1 MNTTIKEQL
10 SSPTGILK
18 FLIKHNTI
26 VIFVLLTIFSALISD
41 VFFTETNLSNLLKQV
56 SGIGIVSI
64 GMLIVILT
72 GGIDLSVG
80 SVVAL
85 LAVAFAILVNTV
97 VLPVAILLTI
107 VLGFVLG
114 SASGYLVAYQKMA
127 PFIATLALMTIAR
140 GLGFIYSK
148 GSPIT
153 FESNGAAFMSDFAN
167 KSTLGVPNIAIVF
180 FIIVAMASV
189 MLKYNVFGRLVIAM
203 GSNEEASRLSGIKV
217 NKYKFLVYAISGSLA
232 AIAAIITAS
241 RTNLGSPNMGVAWE
255 LDAIAAVVIG
265 GASLNGGKGSAINT
279 LMGVLILGLI
289 GNILNLL
296 NVPSYPQQVVKGG
309 IIILAVLFQKFE
321 GQNNK

>member
-1 MNTTIKEQL
+1 MNNSSIKEQ
-10 SSPTGILK
+10 SSGTGGVLK

-26 VIFVLLTIFSALISD
+26 FIFVMLVIFSALISD

-56 SGIGIVSI
+56 SGIGIISI

-80 SVVAL
+80 SMVAL
-85 LAVAFAILVNTV
+85 LAVTFALLINV
-97 VLPVAILLTI
+97 VILPVAILGTI
-107 VLGFVLG
+107 LLGFALG
-114 SASGYLVAYQKMA
+114 SLSGYLVAYQKMA
-127 PFIATLALMTIAR
+127 PFIATLALMTVAR

-148 GSPIT
+148 GSPVT
-153 FESNGAAFMSDFAN
+153 FSSPGGEFMSDFAN
-167 KSTLGVPNIAIVF
+167 NSTLFVPNIAIVF
-180 FIIVAMASV
+180 FIIVAMAAV

-232 AIAAIITAS
+232 AIAAIVTAS
-241 RTNLGSPNMGVAWE
+241 RTNLGSPNMGVSWE

-265 GASLNGGKGSAINT
+265 GASLNGGRGTAVNT

-321 GQNNK
+321 GKK

>member
-1 MNTTIKEQL
+1 MKTSISKQANGL
-10 SSPTGILK
+10 DGILK
-18 FLIKHNTI
+18 FVLKHNTI
-26 VIFVLLTIFSALISD
+26 FIFVLLVIFSALISD

-80 SVVAL
+80 SIVAL
-85 LAVAFAILVNTV
+85 LAVAFAILVNMV
-97 VLPVAILLTI
+97 VLPLAILITI
-107 VLGFVLG
+107 VMGFALG
-114 SASGYLVAYQKMA
+114 SFSGYLVAYKKMA

-148 GSPIT
+148 GSPVT
-153 FESNGAAFMSDFAN
+153 FDSPGGTFMSDFAN
-167 KSTLGVPNIAIVF
+167 NSTLFVPNIAIVF
-180 FIIVAMASV
+180 FIIVAVAAV

-217 NKYKFLVYAISGSLA
+217 SKYKFLVYAISGSLA
-232 AIAAIITAS
+232 AIAAIVTAS

-265 GASLNGGKGSAINT
+265 GASLNGGKGNAVNT

-296 NVPSYPQQVVKGG
+296 NVPSYPQQVVKGV
-309 IIILAVLFQKFE
+309 IIILAVLFQKIE
-321 GQNNK
+321 SKK

>member
-1 MNTTIKEQL
+1 MALNLKQQL
-10 SSPTGILK
+10 SSPGGLLK
-18 FLIKHNTI
+18 FLIKYNTI
-26 VIFVLLTIFSALISD
+26 FIFIVLLIFSAVISD
-41 VFFTETNLSNLLKQV
+41 VFFTSVNLSNLLKQV
-56 SGIGIVSI
+56 SGIGIISI

-80 SVVAL
+80 SLVAL
-85 LAVAFAILVNTV
+85 LAVTFALLVNVV
-97 VLPVAILLTI
+97 VLPVAILITVVI
-107 VLGFVLG
+107 GFGLG
-114 SASGYLVAYQKMA
+114 SVSGYLVAYQKMA
-127 PFIATLALMTIAR
+127 PFIATLALMTVAR

-153 FESNGAAFMSDFAN
+153 FKTPGGEFMSNFAN
-167 KSTLGVPNIAIVF
+167 NSTIGVPNIAIVF
-180 FIIVAMASV
+180 FIIVAAAFV
-189 MLKYNVFGRLVIAM
+189 MLRYNVFGRLIIAI

-232 AIAAIITAS
+232 AIAAIIVAS
-241 RTNLGSPNMGVAWE
+241 RTNLGSPNMGMAWE

-265 GASLNGGKGSAINT
+265 GASLNGGRGSAINT

-309 IIILAVLFQKFE
+309 IIIFAVLLQRFE
-321 GQNNK
+321 NK

>member
-1 MNTTIKEQL
+1 MALTIKEQF
-10 SSPTGILK
+10 SSPGGILK
-18 FLIKHNTI
+18 FLIKYNTI
-26 VIFVLLTIFSALISD
+26 FIFILLVVFSAVISD
-41 VFFTETNLSNLLKQV
+41 VFFTSVNLSNLLKQV
-56 SGIGIVSI
+56 SGIGIISI

-80 SVVAL
+80 SMVAL
-85 LAVAFAILVNTV
+85 LAVTFAILVNTV
-97 VLPVAILLTI
+97 VLPIAIVLTI
-107 VLGFVLG
+107 IIGFSLG
-114 SASGYLVAYQKMA
+114 SVAGYLVAFQKMA
-127 PFIATLALMTIAR
+127 PFIATLALMTVAR

-153 FESNGAAFMSDFAN
+153 FKTPGGEFMSNFAN
-167 KSTLGVPNIAIVF
+167 NSILGIPNIALVF
-180 FIIVAMASV
+180 FIIVAFAAV
-189 MLKYNVFGRLVIAM
+189 MLRFNVFGRLIIAM

-232 AIAAIITAS
+232 AIAAIIVAS
-241 RTNLGSPNMGVAWE
+241 RTNLGSPNMGMAWE

-296 NVPSYPQQVVKGG
+296 NVPSYPQQVVKGA
-309 IIILAVLFQKFE
+309 IIIFAVLLQRFD
-321 GQNNK
+321 NK